1 MSQRAKKSSNT
12 ETPTVEPITSPSGL
26 DLNPKPPQPRRVSKR
41 AAVAIGIFAFL
52 LLLAFAYGAYKRTK
66 IAQAK
71 VEQAGVPKA
80 LAPATSAGNEFENSI
95 PPGNAALKQGHQSGQ
110 LVAPGSTRTGGND
123 NSCGVDPKTRQP
135 YRFDPQT
142 GTPCNKHDLGCGAD
156 PKTGQAYRYD
166 PNTGRSCSGGQPA
179 IAAQRVAV
187 QPVPS
192 AATSEDN
199 PEARRAEELARREQE
214 AMQAPTGVRLG
225 AASEGPSGSASTDR
239 IPTSQG
245 DFAQVAALGAALGS
259 ARRSERPSYGNAE
272 LLPSYSPLTVGQ
284 GDYETQNM
292 QTTKEQFLQSSAAK
306 KTDDYLKSTRT
317 APLSEYEIKAGWEIP
332 AVLEQSLNSD
342 LPGEIKALVM
352 SNVYDTATGRYLLI
366 PQGSRLIGQYDARV
380 AYGQDGVQV
389 VWNRI
394 IFPDASSID
403 LSGMAGLDS
412 HGNSGLRDKVDR
424 HYKRLFGFAALT
436 SAFTAAFEI
445 SQRRNQNILTTPSA
459 SQMASSAVGQELSET
474 GAQITRR
481 NLNVQP
487 TIKVPAGY
495 KFTVRVDRDIL
506 FDSPYEPESAEPGVM
521 EPQQELRKRTGL

>member
-1 MSQRAKKSSNT
+1 MSQKAKKSSNT
-12 ETPTVEPITSPSGL
+12 ETPTVEPIISPSGL

-41 AAVAIGIFAFL
+41 AAGVIGVLAFL
-52 LLLAFAYGAYKRTK
+52 LLIAFAYGGYKRTK

-80 LAPATSAGNEFENSI
+80 LAPATSAGNEFANSI
-95 PPGNAALKQGHQSGQ
+95 PPGNAALKQGQQSGQ
-110 LVAPGSTRTGGND
+110 LVAPETAKTGGGD
-123 NSCGVDPKTRQP
+123 NSCGVDPRTRQP

-142 GTPCNKHDLGCGAD
+142 GVPCNGHDLGCGTD
-156 PKTGQAYRYD
+156 PKTGQAYKYD
-166 PNTGRSCSGGQPA
+166 PNSGRPCSGAQPA
-179 IAAQRVAV
+179 VAVQRVAV
-187 QPVPS
+187 QRVSS
-192 AATSEDN
+192 AVTSHDD
-199 PEARRAEELARREQE
+199 PEERRAEELARREQE
-214 AMQAPTGVRLG
+214 AMQAPTGVRL
-225 AASEGPSGSASTDR
+225 AATSDGPSGSASSDR
-239 IPTSQG
+239 APTSQG
-245 DFAQVAALGAALGS
+245 DLAQVAALGAALGN
-259 ARRSERPSYGNAE
+259 ARRSDKPSYGNTG
-272 LLPSYSPLTVGQ
+272 LLASYSPSTVAQ
-284 GDYETQNM
+284 GEYETQNM
-292 QTTKEQFLQSSAAK
+292 QTTKEQFLQSAAVK
-306 KTDDYLKSTRT
+306 KSEDYLKSTRT

-389 VWNRI
+389 IWNRI

-403 LSGMAGLDS
+403 VSGMVGLDS
-412 HGNSGLRDKVDR
+412 QGNSGLRDKVDR

-459 SQMASSAVGQELSET
+459 SQTASSAVGQELSET

>member
-1 MSQRAKKSSNT
+1 
-12 ETPTVEPITSPSGL
+12 
-26 DLNPKPPQPRRVSKR
+26 VSKR
-41 AAVAIGIFAFL
+41 AAGVIGILAFL
-52 LLLAFAYGAYKRTK
+52 LLLAFAYGGYKRTK

-80 LAPATSAGNEFENSI
+80 LAPATSAGNEFANSI
-95 PPGNAALKQGHQSGQ
+95 PPGNAAFKQGQQSGQ
-110 LVAPGSTRTGGND
+110 LVAPETKRTGAGD
-123 NSCGVDPKTRQP
+123 NSCGADPRTRQP

-142 GTPCNKHDLGCGAD
+142 GAPCDRHDLGCGTD
-156 PKTGQAYRYD
+156 PKSGQAYKYD
-166 PNTGRSCSGGQPA
+166 PNTGRPCSGGQPG
-179 IAAQRVAV
+179 VAV
-187 QPVPS
+187 QQVAVQRVPS
-192 AATSEDN
+192 ATTSQDN
-199 PEARRAEELARREQE
+199 PEERRAEELARREQE
-214 AMQAPTGVRLG
+214 AMQAPTGVRL
-225 AASEGPSGSASTDR
+225 AAPSEISTGPASSGPA
-239 IPTSQG
+239 PTSQG
-245 DFAQVAALGAALGS
+245 DLAQVAGLGAALGS
-259 ARRSERPSYGNAE
+259 ARNSDKPSYGNVG
-272 LLPSYSPLTVGQ
+272 LLSYSPSNGNQ

-292 QTTKEQFLQSSAAK
+292 QTRKEQFFQSAAAK

-394 IFPDASSID
+394 IFPDASSIN
-403 LSGMAGLDS
+403 LSGMVGLDRQ
-412 HGNSGLRDKVDR
+412 GNSGLRDKVDR

-459 SQMASSAVGQELSET
+459 SQTASSAVGQELSET

-521 EPQQELRKRTGL
+521 EPQHELRKRAGL

>member
-1 MSQRAKKSSNT
+1 
-12 ETPTVEPITSPSGL
+12 L
-26 DLNPKPPQPRRVSKR
+26 
-41 AAVAIGIFAFL
+41 VA
-52 LLLAFAYGAYKRTK
+52 RTK
-66 IAQAK
+66 NRNLNQKFSIIHT
-71 VEQAGVPKA
+71 GVPKG

-95 PPGNAALKQGHQSGQ
+95 PPGNAALKQGQQSGQ
-110 LVAPGSTRTGGND
+110 LVAPETTKTGGDD
-123 NSCGVDPKTRQP
+123 NYCGVDPRNRQP
-135 YRFDPQT
+135 YRFDPET
-142 GTPCNKHDLGCGAD
+142 GAPCNRHDSGCGSD
-156 PKTGQAYRYD
+156 PKTGQAYKYD
-166 PNTGRSCSGGQPA
+166 FNTGRPCSGGQPA
-179 IAAQRVAV
+179 VTIHRVAV
-187 QPVPS
+187 QRVPS
-192 AATSEDN
+192 ATTSQDN
-199 PEARRAEELARREQE
+199 PEERRVEELARCEQE
-214 AMQAPTGVRLG
+214 AMQAPTGVHLAG
-225 AASEGPSGSASTDR
+225 ASDSSASSASSGPA
-239 IPTSQG
+239 PTSQG
-245 DFAQVAALGAALGS
+245 DLAQVAALGAALGS
-259 ARRSERPSYGNAE
+259 ARSSDKPSYGNAG
-272 LLPSYSPLTVGQ
+272 LLSSYSPSTTGQ

-292 QTTKEQFLQSSAAK
+292 QIRKEQFLQSAAAK

-389 VWNRI
+389 VWNRV

-403 LSGMAGLDS
+403 LAGMAGLDS

-459 SQMASSAVGQELSET
+459 SQTASSAVGQELSET

-506 FDSPYEPESAEPGVM
+506 FDSRYEPESAEPAVM
-521 EPQQELRKRTGL
+521 RLQRELRKRTGL